1 MESDLTKR
9 RPSLIPGCL
18 PGLPSGWTP
27 IIDSVPESSN
37 DDEDHYKK
45 SFTPSGLTYLPSI
58 TSYETKPYLKIK
70 KFQLNNHPIM
80 SMAHTHGI
88 CVLNTEA
95 EEIIACD
102 HYNNRL
108 LMFDSNTDGRLLDI
122 FRGDMATP
130 ECVTPRPH
138 YQQQIYITKAHSISL
153 YDLEKK
159 HVIQKLGSEESGHAN
174 NRFKSPCGIVVD
186 PANGEIYVCD
196 TWNHRICVFSPDF
209 RYVNRRWYLTRW
221 QQTHKVKPN
230 FIAINR
236 SNECVVTCD
245 DAPDYRGAVY
255 VFDKMGYIK
264 KIYDHESRNK
274 PPNAEAKLNVP
285 HGILVDD
292 EGNWLT
298 LCYSDPESCWIER
311 RYKPHQHE
319 DHEIITYW
327 RNKELKGPSA
337 LAIKRDQT
345 LIIGDRDEN
354 AICFFKQSKPK

>member
-27 IIDSVPESSN
+27 IIDSVPENSN

-45 SFTPSGLTYLPSI
+45 SFTPSGLSYLPSI

-186 PANGEIYVCD
+186 PANG
-196 TWNHRICVFSPDF
+196 
-209 RYVNRRWYLTRW
+209 
-221 QQTHKVKPN
+221 
-230 FIAINR
+230 
-236 SNECVVTCD
+236 
-245 DAPDYRGAVY
+245 
-255 VFDKMGYIK
+255 
-264 KIYDHESRNK
+264 
-274 PPNAEAKLNVP
+274 
-285 HGILVDD
+285 
-292 EGNWLT
+292 
-298 LCYSDPESCWIER
+298 
-311 RYKPHQHE
+311 
-319 DHEIITYW
+319 
-327 RNKELKGPSA
+327 
-337 LAIKRDQT
+337 
-345 LIIGDRDEN
+345 
-354 AICFFKQSKPK
+354 